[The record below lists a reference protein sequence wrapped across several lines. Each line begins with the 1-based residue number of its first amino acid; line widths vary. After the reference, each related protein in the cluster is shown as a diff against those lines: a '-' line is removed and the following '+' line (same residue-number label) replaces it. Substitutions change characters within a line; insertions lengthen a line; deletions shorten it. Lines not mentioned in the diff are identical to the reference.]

1 MREMIYKSTKHAAK
15 RTKERVGISKKIA
28 DENAIRAHQN
38 GVPAKDI
45 GGGLRRYLDS
55 LYLRSKSINEIV
67 VYNCNVY
74 LFAKE
79 MLVTIIP
86 LPQKYRTKAVAL
98 QRKRS
103 EQKE

>member
-15 RTKERVGISKKIA
+15 RAKERVGISKKIA

-67 VYNCNVY
+67 VSDFTHGQARGV
-74 LFAKE
+74 LA
-79 MLVTIIP
+79 I
-86 LPQKYRTKAVAL
+86 
-98 QRKRS
+98 KRS
-103 EQKE
+103 L